1 MNYCILHC
9 TVQIMT
15 LNSGHCTTSSPV
27 YLNPE
32 FIGSMWWFKLQTL
45 QALQANKPSL
55 KKFFLFKSEER
66 MNEIKGRITLAVK
79 SLKVANM
86 FYLTQ
91 K

>member
-15 LNSGHCTTSSPV
+15 LNSGQCTTSSPV

-45 QALQANKPSL
+45 QALQANKPCL
-55 KKFFLFKSEER
+55 KFFFLFKSEEG
-66 MNEIKGRITLAVK
+66 MNEIKSRITVAVK
-79 SLKVANM
+79 SLEVANV
-86 FYLTQ
+86 FCITQ
-91 K
+91 T